1 MLEGQYTNPH
11 VPNAKS
17 SASMNTKTKRRTQTA
32 FAPCL
37 TWNNRVLLEGF
48 GKSKILQTGSNSHQ
62 NNSEW
67 GVKMFFIGIIAAF
80 FIIIGIGYPLCA
92 AIIYPI
98 YRALGGKQSFFDYMK
113 DV

>member
-1 MLEGQYTNPH
+1 M
-11 VPNAKS
+11 
-17 SASMNTKTKRRTQTA
+17 RRW
-32 FAPCL
+32 L
-37 TWNNRVLLEGF
+37 KYWNSRLDALLLETAKKCVAIAKLAGW
-48 GKSKILQTGSNSHQ
+48 IGSSNQQ
-62 NNSEW
+62 NNSRW

-113 DV
+113 DI

>member
-1 MLEGQYTNPH
+1 MATRLTNVIAKTALAGQ
-11 VPNAKS
+11 S
-17 SASMNTKTKRRTQTA
+17 LLQTLTD

-37 TWNNRVLLEGF
+37 PRNNRFLLEGSL
-48 GKSKILQTGSNSHQ
+48 KSKILQNGSNSQ
-62 NNSEW
+62 KNNSEW

>member
-1 MLEGQYTNPH
+1 MRRWLKYW
-11 VPNAKS
+11 NARLD
-17 SASMNTKTKRRTQTA
+17 A
-32 FAPCL
+32 L
-37 TWNNRVLLEGF
+37 LLETAKKCAAIAKLAGL
-48 GKSKILQTGSNSHQ
+48 IGSNSQQ

-80 FIIIGIGYPLCA
+80 FIIIGIGYPLCT

-98 YRALGGKQSFFDYMK
+98 YRLLGGKQSFFDYMK

>member
-1 MLEGQYTNPH
+1 MLGALSLMEFRAYLKMCHQQAEKLPTLTD
-11 VPNAKS
+11 
-17 SASMNTKTKRRTQTA
+17 SAL
-32 FAPCL
+32 CL
-37 TWNNRVLLEGF
+37 TRNNRVLLEGS
-48 GKSKILQTGSNSHQ
+48 GKSKILQTGSNSQQ
-62 NNSEW
+62 NNSGW

-98 YRALGGKQSFFDYMK
+98 YRVLGGKQSFFDYMN

>member
-1 MLEGQYTNPH
+1 
-11 VPNAKS
+11 
-17 SASMNTKTKRRTQTA
+17 MNGDNGKT
-32 FAPCL
+32 
-37 TWNNRVLLEGF
+37 VLNGRW
-48 GKSKILQTGSNSHQ
+48 SGSNSQQ
-62 NNSEW
+62 NNSRW

-113 DV
+113 GI

>member
-1 MLEGQYTNPH
+1 MATRLTNVIVKTVLAGQSLLQT
-11 VPNAKS
+11 
-17 SASMNTKTKRRTQTA
+17 RTA
-32 FAPCL
+32 FATCL
-37 TWNNRVLLEGF
+37 TRNNRILLESF
-48 GKSKILQTGSNSHQ
+48 LKSKILQTGSNSQQ

-113 DV
+113 DI

>member
-1 MLEGQYTNPH
+1 MAQETN
-11 VPNAKS
+11 
-17 SASMNTKTKRRTQTA
+17 RII
-32 FAPCL
+32 
-37 TWNNRVLLEGF
+37 RVG
-48 GKSKILQTGSNSHQ
+48 
-62 NNSEW
+62 
-67 GVKMFFIGIIAAF
+67 GVKMFFIGVIAAF

>member
-1 MLEGQYTNPH
+1 MATRLTN
-11 VPNAKS
+11 VIA
-17 SASMNTKTKRRTQTA
+17 NTALAGRSLLQTLA
-32 FAPCL
+32 DFAPCL
-37 TWNNRVLLEGF
+37 TRNNRILLESF
-48 GKSKILQTGSNSHQ
+48 WKSKILQTGSNSQQ
-62 NNSEW
+62 NNSGW

-113 DV
+113 DI